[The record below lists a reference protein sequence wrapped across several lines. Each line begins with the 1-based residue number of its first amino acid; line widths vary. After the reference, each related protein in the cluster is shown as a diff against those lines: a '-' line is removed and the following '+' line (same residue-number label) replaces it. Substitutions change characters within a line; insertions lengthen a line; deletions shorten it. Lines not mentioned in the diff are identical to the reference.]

1 MTCCCFEIIIAATL
15 NRLIGIV
22 IVLCEHFL
30 KWTKFKKVKKFYH
43 SCLHKNKDGSKKLFQ
58 KGDQC
63 CLPTNSPFWKYA
75 WDITSGVRT
84 RSQEKEQEKVTIEEF
99 NHYFQNLWNIRRW
112 LDASDSEVKI
122 LSEDDEIYIVR
133 D

>member
-1 MTCCCFEIIIAATL
+1 MTCCCFEIIIAAIS

-30 KWTKFKKVKKFYH
+30 KCTKFKKVKKFTIAVFI
-43 SCLHKNKDGSKKLFQ
+43 KTKMGAINFFKKVTNAAYLQILLFGNMRGTLQ
-58 KGDQC
+58 VALERVLK
-63 CLPTNSPFWKYA
+63 K
-75 WDITSGVRT
+75 
-84 RSQEKEQEKVTIEEF
+84 KKQEKVTIEEF
-99 NHYFQNLWNIRRW
+99 NYYFQNLWNIRRW

-122 LSEDDEIYIVR
+122 LNEDDEIYIVR